1 MKPVAIALALV
12 AATHGFVP
20 YVRHARSPVR
30 ISPSDARSAARGAAP
45 AAVAAEPSHDVAAPG
60 DAVSPAQLC
69 FRLRN
74 GALMPAVGLGTWKGA
89 PGTAE
94 ATSRRRSPRPTVTST
109 ARSSTATSTRS
120 ARVRARSRPTG
131 LGLRREDVFVTSKIM
146 MGDSPRLA
154 GAGAQGHHPR
164 DFEAQCRATLA
175 DLRLEY
181 IDLYVIHWPI
191 EGELGDGDTLEA
203 AWAAMERIVDLGL
216 AKAIGVSNNTPK
228 KLDRVLAVA
237 RVAPAVNQV
246 EAHPRG
252 ATTRSSS
259 TPRAHRRPRH
269 GVLAPRLARSV
280 HARRRRRAR
289 PHAMRRDSSVRRA
302 RHRGPRASRRPP
314 AETRSRPRRHCC
326 AGACSAARAC
336 CPSPP
341 SRGGCARIS
350 RALAACPWALDAPAM
365 AVLDGWQEQYRL
377 GPGAIHTGPNRN
389 HKTLAALWDEDVA
402 WARGLAFDTRDG
414 FKLE

>member
-1 MKPVAIALALV
+1 MKLAIALALV

-30 ISPSDARSAARGAAP
+30 MSPSDARSAARGAAP
-45 AAVAAEPSHDVAAPG
+45 AAVAAEPSHDVAAPS

-74 GALMPAVGLGTWKGA
+74 GALMPAIGLGTWKGA

-94 ATSRRRSPRPTVTST
+94 AAVEEALAAGYRHIDCAQMYGNQHEVGAAF
-109 ARSSTATSTRS
+109 ARAF
-120 ARVRARSRPTG
+120 APDG

-154 GAGAQGHHPR
+154 GAGPQGHHPR

-181 IDLYVIHWPI
+181 VDLYVIHWPI

-216 AKAIGVSNNTPK
+216 AKAIGVSNFSPK

-246 EAHPRG
+246 EAHPAWRND
-252 ATTRSSS
+252 AVVEH
-259 TPRAHRRPRH
+259 AARH
-269 GVLAPRLARSV
+269 GVHVTAYSPLGSPDQFTPADAGGLGRTQCGAIPLYDARATEAASLAAASGGDAVSSAQALLRWGVQRGTSVLPKSTKPERLRENLAP
-280 HARRRRRAR
+280 
-289 PHAMRRDSSVRRA
+289 
-302 RHRGPRASRRPP
+302 
-314 AETRSRPRRHCC
+314 
-326 AGACSAARAC
+326 
-336 CPSPP
+336 
-341 SRGGCARIS
+341 
-350 RALAACPWALDAPAM
+350 ALAACPWALDAPAM